1 MPLFCALQGTYGDIC
16 NFPQQQYDRA
26 LDAAEDAQE
35 LSAEE
40 EEEED
45 EDEEPE
51 VVLAELPDDYDE
63 EEDLEDVHEVA
74 PEIPAETRRAS
85 PSKPRGRTKQPP
97 QKAARRGPYVEIEYE
112 DENDAL
118 PMRVAADARGR

>member
-1 MPLFCALQGTYGDIC
+1 MLLLNG
-16 NFPQQQYDRA
+16 
-26 LDAAEDAQE
+26 AEDGDDERRGGARAQTK
-35 LSAEE
+35 LSALNNQSTKDSKEA
-40 EEEED
+40 
-45 EDEEPE
+45 PHT
-51 VVLAELPDDYDE
+51 ART
-63 EEDLEDVHEVA
+63 HEVA